1 MPPASDERTSDQ
13 SPAASSASVPTMG
26 APDAK
31 GAIYDARTLG
41 APKMALFGL
50 QHMFAMF
57 GATILVPTL
66 TGLSV
71 SATLLFAGLGTLLFH
86 LITKGKVPA
95 FLGSS
100 FAFIAGYVAI
110 APAGEPE
117 LLPYACLGV
126 ACSGLLYLVLSA
138 LFRIFGTERIMRFF
152 PPVVTGPIVI
162 CIGLILASSAIAN
175 CETNWPIAIVAI
187 AIIIVANI
195 WGRGMIRIIPILL
208 GVIGSYAVAAVTG
221 IVDFAPVADA
231 AWIGLPVLWS
241 NTVFA
246 LAGPGFDAGLAI
258 TAIITI
264 MPLAFATM
272 IEHIGDMSAISST
285 CNRNYLADPGLHRT
299 LLGDGLATSA
309 AGLFGGPPN
318 TTYAEV
324 TGAVMLT
331 KNYNPKIMTW
341 AAVIAITL
349 AFVGKFGAIL
359 QSIPV
364 PVMGGILCLLFGTI
378 ASVGMN
384 TLIRHKVDLSE
395 ARNLVIVS
403 VTLVFG
409 IGGVLI
415 GSGTG
420 PDDIGLKGIALCA
433 IVAIVL
439 NLLLPG
445 NDGWQN
451 KALDEQHKDSH

>member
-1 MPPASDERTSDQ
+1 
-13 SPAASSASVPTMG
+13 
-26 APDAK
+26 
-31 GAIYDARTLG
+31 
-41 APKMALFGL
+41 
-50 QHMFAMF
+50 
-57 GATILVPTL
+57 
-66 TGLSV
+66 
-71 SATLLFAGLGTLLFH
+71 
-86 LITKGKVPA
+86 
-95 FLGSS
+95 
-100 FAFIAGYVAI
+100 
-110 APAGEPE
+110 
-117 LLPYACLGV
+117 
-126 ACSGLLYLVLSA
+126 
-138 LFRIFGTERIMRFF
+138 
-152 PPVVTGPIVI
+152 
-162 CIGLILASSAIAN
+162 
-175 CETNWPIAIVAI
+175 
-187 AIIIVANI
+187 
-195 WGRGMIRIIPILL
+195 
-208 GVIGSYAVAAVTG
+208 
-221 IVDFAPVADA
+221 
-231 AWIGLPVLWS
+231 
-241 NTVFA
+241 
-246 LAGPGFDAGLAI
+246 
-258 TAIITI
+258 
-264 MPLAFATM
+264 
-272 IEHIGDMSAISST
+272 
-285 CNRNYLADPGLHRT
+285 
-299 LLGDGLATSA
+299 
-309 AGLFGGPPN
+309 
-318 TTYAEV
+318 
-324 TGAVMLT
+324 MLT

-451 KALDEQHKDSH
+451 KALDEQQQGFTLKTTDGTLRCSVHFPPATLFSKACSQSLTTL